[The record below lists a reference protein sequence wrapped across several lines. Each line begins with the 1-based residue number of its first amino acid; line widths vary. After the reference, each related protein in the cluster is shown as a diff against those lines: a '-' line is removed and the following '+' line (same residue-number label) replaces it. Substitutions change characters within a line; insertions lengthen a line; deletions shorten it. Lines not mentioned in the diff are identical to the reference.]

1 MKKIL
6 LISLLFVSNLYSQ
19 NLTLD
24 QIISLRKK
32 SFNDVEEYLTSKN
45 WSFLSGEESS
55 TDEKMGNAI
64 FAYNKQDFGDNAE
77 AFFKFIY
84 DNSEKEELCSHR
96 ILMQFSNK
104 LQYNNYLNR
113 IKSLGCKLIK
123 SKIEDGDIIKV
134 YQGATTTFQIK
145 VHVYKDEFETSK
157 TIYYFFITSNLDY
170 MFFYDDEPLRDL
182 IEK

>member
-1 MKKIL
+1 M
-6 LISLLFVSNLYSQ
+6 SNLYSQ

-84 DNSEKEELCSHR
+84 DNSEKEELCSNLKAIIQKKYR
-96 ILMQFSNK
+96 INS
-104 LQYNNYLNR
+104 
-113 IKSLGCKLIK
+113 
-123 SKIEDGDIIKV
+123 
-134 YQGATTTFQIK
+134 
-145 VHVYKDEFETSK
+145 
-157 TIYYFFITSNLDY
+157 
-170 MFFYDDEPLRDL
+170 
-182 IEK
+182 